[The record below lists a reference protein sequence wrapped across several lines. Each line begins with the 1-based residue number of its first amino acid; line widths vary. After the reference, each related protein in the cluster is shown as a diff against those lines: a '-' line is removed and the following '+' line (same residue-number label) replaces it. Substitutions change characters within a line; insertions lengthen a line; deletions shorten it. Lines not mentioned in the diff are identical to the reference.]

1 MVRAVFFDWVN
12 TLVRMEPDRHVLSAE
27 VCREFGIPL
36 NERDALRGIYAADEE
51 AVRSGAQNRMAQGDA
66 EANLRYNN
74 RVLAEAGI
82 PAPDRN
88 TAVALLR
95 RLAERFRDYRFVPFD
110 DVRPSLL
117 LLRRQG
123 IVTGLVSN
131 MPRPMQPII
140 EAAGLGDLLDFA
152 VTPLDANGAGKPA
165 AQIFVEALKRAGAR
179 PAETLHVGDEPF
191 TDGKGAEAAGI
202 TPVIIDRHDVWTGVK
217 EYRRITSLAELPGV
231 VAALQADGGAAGTS
245 AG

>member
-36 NERDALRGIYAADEE
+36 SERDALRGIYAADEE
-51 AVRSGAQNRMAQGDA
+51 ALRSGAQNRMVQGDI

-95 RLAERFRDYRFVPFD
+95 RLSERFRDYRFVAFD
-110 DVRPSLL
+110 DVRPALL
-117 LLRRQG
+117 ALRQRG

-131 MPRPMQPII
+131 MPRPMQPIVD
-140 EAAGLGDLLDFA
+140 AAGLSGLLDFT
-152 VTPLDANGAGKPA
+152 VTPLDAGGASKPA
-165 AQIFVEALKRAGAR
+165 APIFLEALKRAGTK
-179 PAETLHVGDEPF
+179 PEETVHVGDEPF
-191 TDGKGAEAAGI
+191 SDGKGAEAVGI
-202 TPVIIDRHDVWTGVK
+202 TPVVIDRHGVWTGVE
-217 EYRRITSLAELPGV
+217 EYRRVTSLAELPGV
-231 VAALQADGGAAGTS
+231 VAALQATTGKPQTEAG
-245 AG
+245 